1 MARAIWNGAITFGL
15 VTVPVAVHTAVR
27 ESRPRFR
34 LLHAADK
41 SPIKYQRVCLRDG
54 EPVEWNDIVKGYEY
68 TKGRFVV
75 LTREDFEA
83 ATVGRKGAIG
93 VLDFV
98 PRDQIDDRYFEK
110 PYHLVPTGP
119 GARAY
124 QVLRAA
130 MDKTGLV
137 AIATVVLRQSPH
149 LCCVHPLGDALELS
163 LLRYADEIVETSE
176 VDLPAREKL
185 PAAEV
190 DLAVR
195 LIRELKVEWD
205 PARYTDEYRERLQ
218 TAIEERAREGKVHTR
233 PAELEA
239 PSNVIDLME
248 RLQRSLAGAKGRR
261 RPAAAAANRTPRRAS
276 GGTSRKTSSTKSAK
290 AKPARRRRSSRSS
303 AA

>member
-15 VTVPVAVHTAVR
+15 VTVPVAIHTAVR
-27 ESRPRFR
+27 DRRPRFR

-41 SPIKYQRVCLRDG
+41 SPIKYQRICLRDG
-54 EPVEWNDIVKGYEY
+54 QPVEWNDLVKGYEY

-93 VLDFV
+93 ILDFV

-124 QVLRAA
+124 QVLRDA

-149 LCCVHPLGDALELS
+149 LCGVHPIGDALELS
-163 LLRYADEIVETSE
+163 LLRYADELVETSAL
-176 VDLPAREKL
+176 DLPAREKL
-185 PAAEV
+185 PASEV

-195 LIRELKVEWD
+195 LIRELKTDWD

-218 TAIEERAREGKVHTR
+218 RAIEERAREGKVHTR

-248 RLQRSLAGAKGRR
+248 RLQRSLEGAKRR

-276 GGTSRKTSSTKSAK
+276 GGTSRKTSSKKTARAKST
-290 AKPARRRRSSRSS
+290 RRRRSSRRS